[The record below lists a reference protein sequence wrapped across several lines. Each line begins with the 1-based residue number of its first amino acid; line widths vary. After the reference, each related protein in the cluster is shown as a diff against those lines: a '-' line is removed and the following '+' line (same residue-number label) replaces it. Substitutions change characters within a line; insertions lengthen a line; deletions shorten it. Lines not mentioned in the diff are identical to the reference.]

1 MGHGGLSISSHLRD
15 GATYSDLIL
24 NKNWKSLSNHIRQL
38 LITNDDLTTNFKIN
52 TLNTERDP
60 MVDKFNP
67 NKGERKNEKNAEP
80 GKDNP
85 GIEAFDRMD
94 DELCI
99 VRHFTIRNRYRLT
112 YDSVTRE
119 CTFC

>member
-1 MGHGGLSISSHLRD
+1 M
-15 GATYSDLIL
+15 
-24 NKNWKSLSNHIRQL
+24 

-52 TLNTERDP
+52 TLNTERHH

-67 NKGERKNEKNAEP
+67 KKAKNEKNADP
-80 GKDNP
+80 GKDNL
-85 GIEAFDRMD
+85 GIEALDRMD

-99 VRHFTIRNRYRLT
+99 VRHFAIRNRYRVT

-119 CTFC
+119 STFC